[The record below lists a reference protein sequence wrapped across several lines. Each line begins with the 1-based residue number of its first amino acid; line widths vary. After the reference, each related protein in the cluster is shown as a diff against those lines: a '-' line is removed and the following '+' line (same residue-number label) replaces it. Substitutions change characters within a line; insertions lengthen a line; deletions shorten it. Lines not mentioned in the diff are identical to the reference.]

1 MQVGLEEEPLGRDF
15 FMAHQLLDVSGV
27 FEEVSVFL
35 EVKFHALRGELQRGI
50 IEHAALA
57 YFHESVLLQY
67 MLLVL
72 EFPCFPKGIVLGHE
86 AG

>member
-1 MQVGLEEEPLGRDF
+1 
-15 FMAHQLLDVSGV
+15 MAHQLLDVDGI

-50 IEHAALA
+50 IEHAILA
-57 YFHESVLLQY
+57 YFHESVPLQDV
-67 MLLVL
+67 LVGL
-72 EFPCFPKGIVLGHE
+72 ELSCFPKGIALGHE